1 MGVPFC
7 VKHFGWGASCED
19 TADSD
24 VEILESVD
32 FDVYGGV
39 KGEVGEV
46 PDVDMPGISLV
57 PEDAPEDAHDDA
69 PEDARKDA
77 HEDVAIEKH
86 SQCADAAVA
95 VDDASL
101 ADAASLQ
108 PLQDATKT
116 ADVPS
121 PKRRKVRKKRQSK
134 GAQTDVVAETPVETP
149 LSQQC
154 KELPELLKERLQQI
168 YFDERF

>member
-1 MGVPFC
+1 MSFSHWICFNLGGSFC
-7 VKHFGWGASCED
+7 VKHFGWGASSED

-39 KGEVGEV
+39 KGEV

-57 PEDAPEDAHDDA
+57 PEDAHEDA
-69 PEDARKDA
+69 PED
-77 HEDVAIEKH
+77 VAVEKQL
-86 SQCADAAVA
+86 QCADAAVA
-95 VDDASL
+95 DVADASL

-108 PLQDATKT
+108 PLQDATKK

-121 PKRRKVRKKRQSK
+121 PKRRKVRKRRQAK
-134 GAQTDVVAETPVETP
+134 GAQTAQAVVAETPVETP

>member
-7 VKHFGWGASCED
+7 VKHFAWGASCED

-46 PDVDMPGISLV
+46 PDVDMSGISLV
-57 PEDAPEDAHDDA
+57 PEDAHEYA
-69 PEDARKDA
+69 PEDAREDA
-77 HEDVAIEKH
+77 PEDVAIEKQL
-86 SQCADAAVA
+86 QCANAAVA
-95 VDDASL
+95 DVDDASP

-121 PKRRKVRKKRQSK
+121 PKRRKVRKKRQAK
-134 GAQTDVVAETPVETP
+134 AAQTAVVAETP

>member
-7 VKHFGWGASCED
+7 VKHFAWGASCED

-46 PDVDMPGISLV
+46 PDVDMSGISLV
-57 PEDAPEDAHDDA
+57 PEDAREDA
-69 PEDARKDA
+69 P
-77 HEDVAIEKH
+77 EDVAIEKQL
-86 SQCADAAVA
+86 QCADAAVA

-121 PKRRKVRKKRQSK
+121 PKRRKVRKKRQAK
-134 GAQTDVVAETPVETP
+134 AAQTGVVAETP